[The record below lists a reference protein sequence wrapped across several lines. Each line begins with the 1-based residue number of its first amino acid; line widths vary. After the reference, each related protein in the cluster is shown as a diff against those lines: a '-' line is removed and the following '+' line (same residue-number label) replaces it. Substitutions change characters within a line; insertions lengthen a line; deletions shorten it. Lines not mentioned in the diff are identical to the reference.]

1 LQCVAVCYMLWNVCC
16 SVLQCVA
23 VCCNMLQCRSLW
35 CSMLKYGAVWCGMM
49 QCVAVCCSVLQ
60 CVAVCCS
67 VLQCVAVSKRWGQVT
82 RGHVLERDSFMCVTW
97 LIHVWHDSF
106 TCETNLSRVSELCHP
121 WVEHVTCEWVMSHMN
136 KSRHIWTSHVTY
148 EWVMSHMNERVITLT
163 CDMTHSMCVHTSQV
177 LTPNATDLYS
187 KSKRGLLHE
196 CPTHVHC
203 WVLWLGS
210 LLHRDS

>member
-1 LQCVAVCYMLWNVCC
+1 MTH
-16 SVLQCVA
+16 S
-23 VCCNMLQCRSLW
+23 
-35 CSMLKYGAVWCGMM
+35 
-49 QCVAVCCSVLQ
+49 
-60 CVAVCCS
+60 
-67 VLQCVAVSKRWGQVT
+67 
-82 RGHVLERDSFMCVTW
+82 CVTW
-97 LIHVWHDSF
+97 LIHMWD
-106 TCETNLSRVSELCHP
+106 NP
-121 WVEHVTCEWVMSHMN
+121 VTCEWVMSPVSGTRQWVMSHMN

-210 LLHRDS
+210 LLYFFFLRKKTCTQIGFFSRPFAKSTRLLFEVKKAIIINLPRQRYFSKCMGLSHIKSSPIWNVVPYEKSKALSHLIIDLPRQRGDGSWKAEKVGK